1 MGEGGGGQG
10 AGDLQMEGEQIP
22 PFFSSRSLILTLPK
36 GIYTWFVNQ
45 FRKTTLKVVK
55 TEKYM

>member
-1 MGEGGGGQG
+1 MESNQNTNSSEYISGLPMGEGGGGQG

-36 GIYTWFVNQ
+36 GI
-45 FRKTTLKVVK
+45 RGS
-55 TEKYM
+55 